1 MTRLAHPCRVMSG
14 RSGFFAQVDDLVLA
28 RARKG
33 DMAALESIYHTY
45 EAPVYT
51 LARRLCGQT
60 EEADEVLQE
69 TFLEVVRSI
78 RRFRGEAPFGAW
90 LRQVTISKALQ
101 RLRRA
106 QVRKIEVDSGDPE
119 PEACRKVETEVS
131 DRSRSSE
138 RIDLERALARLP
150 YTARVVVWLY
160 DVMGLSH
167 PEIAELMGRSV
178 SFSKSQ
184 LSRAHSR
191 LRVWLGRYRSKSYAS
206 DDQRAVGA
214 ARR

>member
-1 MTRLAHPCRVMSG
+1 MSG
-14 RSGFFAQVDDLVLA
+14 RSGFYAQVDDLVLA

-45 EAPVYT
+45 EVPVYT
-51 LARRLCGQT
+51 LARRLCGQS

-90 LRQVTISKALQ
+90 LRQVAISKALQ

-106 QVRKIEVDSGDPE
+106 HVRRIEVDNGTAE
-119 PEACRKVETEVS
+119 PERESEETGS
-131 DRSRSSE
+131 LDLNRPAE

-191 LRVWLGRYRSKSYAS
+191 LRVWLGRYRSESYAS

-214 ARR
+214 TRR

>member
-1 MTRLAHPCRVMSG
+1 MSG
-14 RSGFFAQVDDLVLA
+14 RSGFYAQVDDLVLA
-28 RARKG
+28 RARHG
-33 DMAALESIYHTY
+33 DMQALESIYHTF
-45 EAPVYT
+45 ETPVYT
-51 LARRLCGQT
+51 LARRLCSQA

-90 LRQVTISKALQ
+90 LRQVAISKALQ

-106 QVRKIEVDSGDPE
+106 QVRKVEVDSGDPQ
-119 PEACRKVETEVS
+119 PEASLGETELI
-131 DRSRSSE
+131 DRNRSSE

-160 DVMGLSH
+160 DVVGLSH

-191 LRVWLGRYRSKSYAS
+191 LRVWLGRYRSETYAS

>member
-1 MTRLAHPCRVMSG
+1 LAELAHPCGVMSG
-14 RSGFFAQVDDLVLA
+14 RSGFYAQVDDLVMA
-28 RARKG
+28 RARRG
-33 DMAALESIYHTY
+33 DMQALESIYHTY

-51 LARRLCGQT
+51 LARRLCGHI

-78 RRFRGEAPFGAW
+78 GRYRGEAPFGAW
-90 LRQVTISKALQ
+90 LRRVAISKALQ

-106 QVRKIEVDSGDPE
+106 QVRKIETDSGDPE
-119 PEACRKVETEVS
+119 PDVCRNVETKVN
-131 DRSRSSE
+131 DDNRSSE

-184 LSRAHSR
+184 LSRAHSQ
-191 LRVWLGRYRSKSYAS
+191 LRVWLGRYRSESYAS